1 MWLGVGDIST
11 DFLSPGSDA
20 HSRSDR
26 ELHSKSIFEHNVDQQ
41 NELLSLKR
49 STLIK
54 L

>member
-1 MWLGVGDIST
+1 MAGIGDIST

-41 NELLSLKR
+41 NELLSFKKSILTKP
-49 STLIK
+49 
-54 L
+54 